1 MGVSAN
7 DMGTLEGMS
16 PIAYLRVVRLRRA
29 HWDLRAADPSHDSVA
44 SIARRWGFA
53 HLGRFAAAHKNMYG
67 QNTTTGPARCA
78 LRAQRKGFR
87 GTHAELAPTYGDRES
102 SVKQRGSGG
111 GRRNLVDELPSP
123 ATMERQ
129 DQIRPRMLGA
139 GAMAPGWRWARMGA
153 SDVIGVVS
161 GGVAR

>member
-1 MGVSAN
+1 MGVSGN

-67 QNTTTGPARCA
+67 QTPLQA
-78 LRAQRKGFR
+78 LRAALFAPSARAFGVPMPSSRQPTATANHQANSADRVAVG
-87 GTHAELAPTYGDRES
+87 GTWSMNYLARPLWNVRIKLGRACS
-102 SVKQRGSGG
+102 GRVRRHPGG
-111 GRRNLVDELPSP
+111 G
-123 ATMERQ
+123 
-129 DQIRPRMLGA
+129 G
-139 GAMAPGWRWARMGA
+139 PGWARAM
-153 SDVIGVVS
+153 
-161 GGVAR
+161 